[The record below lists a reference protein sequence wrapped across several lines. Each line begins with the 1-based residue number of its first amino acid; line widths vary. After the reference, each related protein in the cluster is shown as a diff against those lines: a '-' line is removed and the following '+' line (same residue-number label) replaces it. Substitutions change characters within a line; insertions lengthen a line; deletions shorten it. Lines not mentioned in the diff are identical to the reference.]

1 MKYTNSGNREMRIKR
16 QTSNVKRPIS
26 NIQYLV
32 SLLLVACLLLLAAC
46 GSPQPKGEVI
56 VYVAAPLS
64 GFQANGGQTVLGGA
78 KLMAE
83 QLNKAGGLLGYQ
95 VKVIGMDDESD
106 SDVAVTVAEQIGEAI
121 GGKNRI
127 IGVIG
132 HYNSGQTLA
141 AMEIYQGLPIVIIT
155 PTASEVSITQRGYRN
170 FFRVNAN
177 DATQARVDAEFL
189 VNTLGAQ
196 RVAVV
201 YNDDPYGQGLGTLMA
216 DNLRRLG
223 AQVPL
228 ELQVAVEQSS
238 FTEEVKRIAEANPD
252 AIFYGGYEVE
262 APYLRAALIEAGIT
276 VPFLASDGAFL
287 SATIDEAGGA
297 AEGIYVSAF
306 APSPEAVVDQQWI
319 KEYQEVDYRNPDTYS
334 INGYSAMH
342 VLAEGIKK
350 ADSFDAS
357 KVAQAIRQLDFD
369 TLVGHVSYDQGGDL
383 KEQSIYIFQ
392 VQGGAFVQI
401 YPEP

>member
-1 MKYTNSGNREMRIKR
+1 MKTKL
-16 QTSNVKRPIS
+16 QTSNFKLQIS
-26 NIQYLV
+26 KLI
-32 SLLLVACLLLLAAC
+32 VACCLLLAAC
-46 GSPQPKGEVI
+46 GPAKPTGEVI

-64 GFQANGGQTVLGGA
+64 GFQANGGQTVLGGV

-83 QLNKAGGLLGYQ
+83 QLNEAGGLLGYE
-95 VKVIGMDDESD
+95 VKVVGIDDESD
-106 SDVAVTVAEQIGEAI
+106 SDVAVEVAQQIKEAV
-121 GGKNRI
+121 GGKDRI

-141 AMEIYQGLPIVIIT
+141 AMEIYKDLSIVIIT

-177 DATQARVDAEFL
+177 DTTQARVDAEFL
-189 VNTLGAQ
+189 VNTLGAR

-201 YNDDPYGQGLGTLMA
+201 YNDDPYGQGLGALIA
-216 DNLRRLG
+216 DNLRDLG

-228 ELQVAVEQSS
+228 QIQVAVEQSI
-238 FTEEVKRIAEANPD
+238 FTEEVKRIAEVSPD

-262 APYLRAALIEAGIT
+262 APYLRAELVEAGVT

-287 SATIDEAGGA
+287 SATIDESGGA

-306 APSPEAVVDQQWI
+306 APSPEAVVDRQWI

-334 INGYSAMH
+334 INGYSAMQ
-342 VLAEGIKK
+342 VLAGGIKK
-350 ADSFDAS
+350 AKSFDATE
-357 KVAQAIRQLDFD
+357 VAQAIRQLDFD
-369 TLVGHVSYDQGGDL
+369 ALMGHISYDQGGDL

-392 VQGGAFVQI
+392 VQDSAFVQI
-401 YPEP
+401 HPEP

>member
-1 MKYTNSGNREMRIKR
+1 MRSMNSGGRGMSK
-16 QTSNVKRPIS
+16 TSNVKRRIS
-26 NIQYLV
+26 NTQYLI
-32 SLLLVACLLLLAAC
+32 SISLVACFLLLAAC
-46 GSPQPKGEVI
+46 GPAKPKGEVM

-64 GFQANGGQTVLGGA
+64 GFQANGGQTVLGGV
-78 KLMAE
+78 KLMAK

-95 VKVIGMDDESD
+95 VQVIGMDDESD
-106 SDVAVTVAEQIGEAI
+106 SDVAIEIAQQIKEAI
-121 GGKNRI
+121 ERGDRI
-127 IGVIG
+127 IGLIG

-141 AMEIYQGLPIVIIT
+141 AMEIYKDLPLVVIT
-155 PTASEVSITQRGYRN
+155 PTASEVSLTQRGYRN

-189 VNTLGAQ
+189 VNTLGAR
-196 RVAVV
+196 RVAVI
-201 YNDDPYGQGLGTLMA
+201 YNDDPYGQGLGSLIA
-216 DNLRRLG
+216 KELRNLG

-228 ELQVAVEQSS
+228 ELQVAVEQSI
-238 FTEEVKRIAEANPD
+238 FTEEVQRIAAADPD

-262 APYLRAALIEAGIT
+262 APYLRAELVEAGIT

-287 SATIDEAGGA
+287 AATIDESGGT

-306 APSPEAVVDQQWI
+306 APSPEAVVDKQWI

-334 INGYSAMH
+334 INGYSAMQ
-342 VLAEGIKK
+342 VLAEGIGK
-350 ADSFDAS
+350 AQSFDAA

-369 TLVGHVSYDQGGDL
+369 ALVGHISYDQGGDL

-392 VQGGAFVQI
+392 VRDGAFVQV

>member
-1 MKYTNSGNREMRIKR
+1 MMKIKL
-16 QTSNVKRPIS
+16 PIS
-26 NIQYLV
+26 NFQLQI
-32 SLLLVACLLLLAAC
+32 SKLLVACCLLLTAC
-46 GSPQPKGEVI
+46 GPSKPKGEVI

-83 QLNKAGGLLGYQ
+83 QLNKAGGLLGYRVQ
-95 VKVIGMDDESD
+95 VVGIDDESD
-106 SDVAVTVAEQIGEAI
+106 SDVAVEVAKQIREAI
-121 GGKNRI
+121 EQGDRV
-127 IGVIG
+127 IGMIG

-141 AMEIYQGLPIVIIT
+141 AMETYKDLPIVVIT

-201 YNDDPYGQGLGTLMA
+201 YNDDPYGQGLGALIA
-216 DNLRRLG
+216 DNLRDLG

-238 FTEEVKRIAEANPD
+238 FAGQVKRIAEVNPD

-262 APYLRAALIEAGIT
+262 APYLRAELVEAGIT

-287 SATIDEAGGA
+287 SATIDESGGA

-306 APSPEAVVDQQWI
+306 APSPGAVVDKQWI

-342 VLAEGIKK
+342 VLSDGVRRAK
-350 ADSFDAS
+350 SFDAT

-369 TLVGHVSYDQGGDL
+369 TLVGHISYDQRGDL
-383 KEQSIYIFQ
+383 KEQNIYIFQ
-392 VQGGAFVQI
+392 VQDAAFVQI

>member
-1 MKYTNSGNREMRIKR
+1 MKMKR
-16 QTSNVKRPIS
+16 KTSNVKREIS
-26 NIQYLV
+26 NIQYPICR
-32 SLLLVACLLLLAAC
+32 LLLVACFMLLAAC
-46 GSPQPKGEVI
+46 GSPKPKGEVVI
-56 VYVAAPLS
+56 YVAAPLS

-78 KLMAE
+78 RLMAE

-95 VKVIGMDDESD
+95 VKVVGIDDESD
-106 SDVAVTVAEQIGEAI
+106 SDVAVGVAQQIKEAL
-121 GGKNRI
+121 GRGDRI
-127 IGVIG
+127 VGLIG

-189 VNTLGAQ
+189 VNTLGAR

-201 YNDDPYGQGLGTLMA
+201 YNDDPYGQGLGALIA
-216 DNLRRLG
+216 DNLHKLG
-223 AQVPL
+223 AQVPV
-228 ELQVAVEQSS
+228 ELQVAVEQPS
-238 FTEEVKRIAEANPD
+238 FAEEVKRIAAVNPD

-262 APYLRAALIEAGIT
+262 APYLRAELVEAGIT

-287 SATIDEAGGA
+287 SATIDESGGA

-306 APSPEAVVDQQWI
+306 APSPEAVVDRQWI
-319 KEYQEVDYRNPDTYS
+319 KAYQEVDYRNPDTYS
-334 INGYSAMH
+334 INGYSAMQ
-342 VLAEGIKK
+342 VLAEGVKK
-350 ADSFDAS
+350 AQSLDAA

-369 TLVGHVSYDQGGDL
+369 TLVGHISYDAGGDL

-401 YPEP
+401 HPEP